1 MTQKK
6 PLAPCHAIFNFPA
19 PLLFSC
25 IPPNKGLFWKSC
37 LGICFWCGER
47 QTLIR
52 HLGVIFFAQTAVTR
66 MFSPSLFSVGKT
78 DIEESNSSLK
88 SYMWSFRSDRGPL
101 QRLSLTGSGGKAVLP
116 GQSGCTVWREL
127 LSTARYRHLPSSP
140 RRPIWRPYYWGALNR
155 CLSQVPLP
163 QLPYL
168 MGLEDTSWLNIQG
181 FSTPNPSHAPSPA
194 APSSIKHQEPLF
206 GAPRSKMIPA
216 SELTGLTLTQGHFIN
231 RTLGDL
237 ELFLFSL
244 LLYTLTVRD

>member
-127 LSTARYRHLPSSP
+127 LSTARYRRTPAFFAQASHLEALLLGGPQPMPFSGASATTALSNGP
-140 RRPIWRPYYWGALNR
+140 WRH
-155 CLSQVPLP
+155 
-163 QLPYL
+163 
-168 MGLEDTSWLNIQG
+168 
-181 FSTPNPSHAPSPA
+181 F
-194 APSSIKHQEPLF
+194 
-206 GAPRSKMIPA
+206 
-216 SELTGLTLTQGHFIN
+216 LTQYSG
-231 RTLGDL
+231 
-237 ELFLFSL
+237 LFHS
-244 LLYTLTVRD
+244 